1 MPIFTKR
8 TVIYFS
14 CCGNVDSLRSRIDY
28 ILLGLFLIEFMVKGN
43 SLQDIKTM
51 FVSMATPS
59 TLKAM
64 TIILIS
70 PSTTLKNIKLK
81 SATLRKAHSLASES
95 PGSFGTLNQLCNF
108 SELQFPVFLKK
119 GNDKWGT

>member
-1 MPIFTKR
+1 MPIFTNR
-8 TVIYFS
+8 TVIYF

-81 SATLRKAHSLASES
+81 SSTLRKAHSLASES
-95 PGSFGTLNQLCNF
+95 PGSFGTLNQLRNF

>member
-1 MPIFTKR
+1 MPIFTNR

-43 SLQDIKTM
+43 SLPDIKTM

-81 SATLRKAHSLASES
+81 SSTLRKAHSLASES
-95 PGSFGTLNQLCNF
+95 PGSFGTLNQLRNF

>member
-70 PSTTLKNIKLK
+70 PSTTLKNIKLDA
-81 SATLRKAHSLASES
+81 SAEKGFIIPTETRDTSDLCDPH
-95 PGSFGTLNQLCNF
+95 PWNQGTNMFCWRQ
-108 SELQFPVFLKK
+108 
-119 GNDKWGT
+119 